1 MGKLPQ
7 RTWQWV
13 DFSPRLPEYL
23 SKADAGPPQVTSLIT
38 ADSSGSALPLNSSNK
53 VVSGSRYLETVT
65 SIRCSF
71 TSPNSLKSFLCLHWL
86 LESTR
91 KITSLQLHV
100 TSDVQPR
107 RDKRGHSARG
117 NPCIPPASVEQHISH
132 RLAETLLKPLPEGS
146 YRS

>member
-107 RDKRGHSARG
+107 MGQGRALCSRKSMHLSSFCGATHQSQAGRDPVKTIA
-117 NPCIPPASVEQHISH
+117 
-132 RLAETLLKPLPEGS
+132 
-146 YRS
+146 